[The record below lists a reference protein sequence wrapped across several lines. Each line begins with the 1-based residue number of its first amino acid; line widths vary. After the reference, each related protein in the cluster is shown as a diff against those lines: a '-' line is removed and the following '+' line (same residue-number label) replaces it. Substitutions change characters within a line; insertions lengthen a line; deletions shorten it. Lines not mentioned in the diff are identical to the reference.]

1 MANESV
7 AYATRLPSSVTSE
20 PISFAAFY
28 LARQLGSEV
37 QCASR
42 TTYCSNPIIR
52 QLTTSVHVSHS
63 VLRLCIC
70 KFYCTMNGRLFI
82 LYQLQM

>member
-1 MANESV
+1 MVNESV

-28 LARQLGSEV
+28 LARQLDSEV

-42 TTYCSNPIIR
+42 ATYCSDPIIR
-52 QLTTSVHVSHS
+52 QLTTSVRISHS
-63 VLRLCIC
+63 LLRFCIR
-70 KFYCTMNGRLFI
+70 KLYCTMKGHLLI
-82 LYQLQM
+82 LYQLQI

>member
-1 MANESV
+1 VLNESV

-28 LARQLGSEV
+28 LARQLGCEV

-42 TTYCSNPIIR
+42 TMYYSDPIIR
-52 QLTTSVHVSHS
+52 QLTASVHISHS
-63 VLRLCIC
+63 VLRPCNC
-70 KFYCTMNGRLFI
+70 KFYCTVNGHLLI
-82 LYQLQM
+82 LYQLQI

>member
-1 MANESV
+1 MVNESV

-28 LARQLGSEV
+28 LARQLRSEV

-42 TTYCSNPIIR
+42 TTYCSDPIIR
-52 QLTTSVHVSHS
+52 QLTPSVHMSHS

-70 KFYCTMNGRLFI
+70 KFYCTMNGHILI
-82 LYQLQM
+82 LYQLQV